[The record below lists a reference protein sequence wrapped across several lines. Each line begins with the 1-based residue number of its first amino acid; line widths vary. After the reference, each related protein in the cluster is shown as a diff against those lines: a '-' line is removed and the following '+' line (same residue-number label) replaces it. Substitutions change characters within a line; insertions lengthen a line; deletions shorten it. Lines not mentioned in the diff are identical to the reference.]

1 MALKLIKNFINVMII
16 IKRNLKKKLTPILG
30 EITILDATG
39 FPGGAGEKAVTLF
52 RIDSFM

>member
-1 MALKLIKNFINVMII
+1 MALKLINFINVMII